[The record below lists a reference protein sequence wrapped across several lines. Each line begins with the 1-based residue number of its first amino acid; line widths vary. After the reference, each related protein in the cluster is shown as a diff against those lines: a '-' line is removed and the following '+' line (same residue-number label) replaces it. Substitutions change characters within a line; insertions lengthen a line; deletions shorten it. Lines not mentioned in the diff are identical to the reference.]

1 MLSPKKRILVVD
13 DDVDSCEMLSFSL
26 GYVGYEVTTTQ
37 NPDDALAGA
46 AVGQFDLYLMDN
58 RLPESSGIEI
68 CKQIIILAP
77 QIPVVILSGATR
89 EIDRC
94 EGAKSGAAAYL
105 AKPVEMSELERTLL
119 SLTSKG
125 HE

>member
-1 MLSPKKRILVVD
+1 MFSPKKRILVID

-26 GYVGYEVTTTQ
+26 SYVGYDVTTTQ
-37 NPDDALAGA
+37 NPNDALASSA
-46 AVGQFDLYLMDN
+46 IGQFDLYLLDN

-68 CKQIIILAP
+68 CEQLTILAP

-89 EIDRC
+89 EVDRRK
-94 EGAKSGAAAYL
+94 GAKAGAAAYL
-105 AKPVEMSELERTLL
+105 AKPVEMSVLERTLL